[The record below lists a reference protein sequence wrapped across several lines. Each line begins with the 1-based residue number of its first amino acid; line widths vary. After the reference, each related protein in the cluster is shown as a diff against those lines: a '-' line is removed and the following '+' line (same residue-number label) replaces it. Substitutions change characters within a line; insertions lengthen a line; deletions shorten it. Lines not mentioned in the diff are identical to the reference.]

1 MIKTKMKTAGY
12 ALSIISLLLITSRD
26 CWGGD
31 ELKKTLPSV
40 ITLKIETKDNRTV
53 NAMAFLAIENGVA
66 VTSWQAISNA
76 KRVTARFPNGEEFG
90 LPGLIDKDPKHN
102 LALIKIK
109 VFGRPL
115 LSCNP
120 AEPAIGSK
128 SYIWN
133 IKDLESNVNEITID
147 KIEISQGVKLYYLSS
162 LLSTENTGGPLLNA
176 KGEVI
181 GVGVKMAK
189 N

>member
-1 MIKTKMKTAGY
+1 MIKTKIKTAGY
-12 ALSIISLLLITSRD
+12 ALSIISLLLITSRN

-31 ELKKTLPSV
+31 ELKKTLPSI
-40 ITLKIETKDNRTV
+40 ITLKIETKDSRTI

-66 VTSWQAISNA
+66 VTSWQKVNNA
-76 KRVTARFPNGEEFG
+76 KKVTARFPNGEEFES
-90 LPGLIDKDPKHN
+90 LGLIDKDPKHN
-102 LALIKIK
+102 MALIKIK

-120 AEPAIGSK
+120 AEPIAKSK
-128 SYIWN
+128 AYVWD